1 MVLRFFRQRDD
12 VTTEYS
18 KEWLASVGSFR
29 QVVFDTIESVII
41 VAALQAAWDKT
52 GHVAFLALWLLTFV
66 TLLAYIQRIFEY
78 VTNAINDRFSLIGNR
93 KVFSYIA
100 GTGSLVFSGLSVHL
114 LSGITSTFITANFM
128 Q

>member
-1 MVLRFFRQRDD
+1 MVLKFFRQREDI
-12 VTTEYS
+12 TTAYS
-18 KEWLASVGSFR
+18 KEWLANVDAFR
-29 QVVFDTIESVII
+29 QIVFDIIESIII

-52 GHVAFLALWLLTFV
+52 SHLAFLALWLLTFM

-78 VTNAINDRFSLIGNR
+78 AINALNDRFSLIDNR

-100 GTGSLVFSGLSVHL
+100 GTGSLVFSALSVHL
-114 LSGITSTFITANFM
+114 LSGITSAFITANFM